1 VRVLMVHAF
10 YQQRA
15 GEDRSFVAEA
25 ELLTSRGVEVEL
37 FTFDNAEIEAWS
49 AVRKA
54 TSLVWNAEMRRKM
67 AARIAAFRPDVLHV
81 QNLFPGV
88 SPSVYAAAQEAGV
101 PVVQKLSN
109 FRLFCANGMLFRD
122 GKVCESCMG
131 KALGW
136 RAVVHGCYRGDRVMS
151 GAIASATALHR
162 ALGTWSNGIQ
172 AYVALDADGRDRF
185 VQAGLPAEKLYVKP
199 NFLDPFPSP
208 GEGQGGFALFAG
220 RFADGK
226 GVETLVRAWKGAD
239 DLPPLTLA
247 GDGPLMGRV
256 REIAG
261 ESSNI
266 EFLGRVAPADLDHLM
281 GQAACVVVPS
291 EFHEPFGRV
300 ALEAMGCGT
309 PVLSTTSGALKHVV
323 RPGVS
328 GAHFRPG
335 DVDGLTTAVR
345 SLFSDPGALAAL
357 RISTREDAMTRFSGD
372 ANFRILMDIYQRVGA
387 HINRPQSALDAA

>member
-15 GEDRSFVAEA
+15 GEDRSFAAEA
-25 ELLTSRGVEVEL
+25 ELLVSRGVEVEL

-49 AVRKA
+49 AMRKA
-54 TSLVWNAEMRRKM
+54 TALVWNAEMKRKV
-67 AARIAAFRPDVLHV
+67 AVRIAAFRPDVLHV
-81 QNLFPGV
+81 QNLFPGI
-88 SPSVYAAAQEAGV
+88 SPSVYGAANEAGV

-136 RAVVHGCYRGDRVMS
+136 RAAVHGCYRGNRVMS
-151 GAIASATALHR
+151 GAIVAATALHR
-162 ALGTWSNGIQ
+162 ALGTWSNGVQ
-172 AYVALDADGRDRF
+172 AYVALDDDGRDRF
-185 VQAGLPAEKLYVKP
+185 VQAGIAPDKLFVKP

-208 GEGQGGFALFAG
+208 AEGRGGFALFAG

-226 GVETLVRAWKGAD
+226 GTETLVRAWKGAD
-239 DLPPLTLA
+239 DLPPLKLA
-247 GDGPLMGRV
+247 GDGPLVGRV

-266 EFLGRVAPADLDHLM
+266 EFLGRVAPAELDLLM

-328 GAHFRPG
+328 GAHFEPG
-335 DVDGLTTAVR
+335 DAEGLRELVR
-345 SLFSDPGALAAL
+345 SLFSDADVLAAL
-357 RISTREDAMTRFSGD
+357 RASTREDAITRFSGD
-372 ANFRILMDIYQRVGA
+372 ANFRILMDIYGRVGA
-387 HINRPQSALDAA
+387 TDLRPSALDAA